1 MTNKYRYFLE
11 SVFVGVSRL
20 FFFLFCPN
28 QDSNMKSYQAQIY
41 QYQAQN
47 GGGVWGWGGCCFFD

>member
-47 GGGVWGWGGCCFFD
+47 GGGVWG